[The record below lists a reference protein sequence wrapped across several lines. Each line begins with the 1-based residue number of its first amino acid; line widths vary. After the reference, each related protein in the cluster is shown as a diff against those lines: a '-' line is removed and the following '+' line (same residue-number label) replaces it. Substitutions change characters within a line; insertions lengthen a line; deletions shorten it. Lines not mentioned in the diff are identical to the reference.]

1 MGSFYSEGTNPR
13 YKMNKFWDSNG
24 QHGDDRYQSC
34 IIGLLA
40 TETGLSLGRQWG
52 VLLWNSD
59 TFNLKTSLL
68 FHAVMQRLLVRSME
82 K

>member
-1 MGSFYSEGTNPR
+1 MGSFYFEGSNPK
-13 YKMNKFWDSNG
+13 YKMNKFLDFNG

-34 IIGLLA
+34 IISLLS
-40 TETGLSLGRQWG
+40 TEMGLSLGGQWG